1 MSITDQNRPLRV
13 FDKILKGGLGA
24 GNLGIIMSRHGTGK
38 TAILTSIAI
47 DHAMSGVNTL
57 HACVGKSID
66 EVRAYDDEVLQ
77 AMISAHG
84 IKDQAQV
91 MTNVER
97 HKQIYTY
104 GDGDMTVERLRT
116 TLVFLAEHAQFK
128 PGLVELQAWPD
139 FEKADEQ
146 VIKDLK
152 ALAVEFETEIWMSA
166 HTHRNEDEG
175 VSVPDYVK
183 RFDSLISVMVALEP
197 KSDEVFVRFLKTH
210 DFTPP
215 EVNLQFSPTKL
226 LLRWR

>member
-13 FDKILKGGLGA
+13 FDKVLKGGLGA

-38 TAILTSIAI
+38 NAILTSIAI

-57 HACVGKSID
+57 HACVGKSVD
-66 EVRAYDDEVLQ
+66 EIRAYDDQVLQ
-77 AMISAHG
+77 AMIAAHG
-84 IKDQAQV
+84 IQNHAQT
-91 MTNVER
+91 MTTVER

-104 GDGDMTVERLRT
+104 GSGDMNVERLRN

-128 PGLVELQAWPD
+128 PGLVELQMWPD
-139 FEKADEQ
+139 FETTDEETMSA
-146 VIKDLK
+146 LK
-152 ALAVEFETEIWMSA
+152 KLAVEFETEIWMSA

-175 VSVPDYVK
+175 VSIPDFVK

-197 KSDEVFVRFLKTH
+197 KSDDVYVRFLKTH

-215 EVNLQFSPTKL
+215 EVNLQFSPRKM
-226 LLRWR
+226 LLRWQ